1 MWREKANRAS
11 FRLISRIFK
20 RQKIPEG
27 EVKAAEMSG
36 LDISAVIPVVVI
48 EPTVVPERFKVEKEP
63 EKQEG
68 KVDKESIAMR
78 FTTDLSELDKAKDIL
93 NMQNK

>member
-1 MWREKANRAS
+1 MWGEKKNRES
-11 FRLISRIFK
+11 FRLIGRIFK

-27 EVKAAEMSG
+27 KVKAAEMSG
-36 LDISAVIPVVVI
+36 PDISAVIPIVKI
-48 EPTVVPERFKVEKEP
+48 EPTVVPKRFKIGKESD
-63 EKQEG
+63 KQEWTMDN
-68 KVDKESIAMR
+68 KSIALR